1 MEEKEYR
8 NLYDCNRVCLKELI
22 VRSTVQPKNTFI
34 LSTHVVIINSKKQM
48 LLQKRSAD
56 KKVYPLL
63 YDITLGAGV
72 KAGETS
78 NQAVTREIHEE
89 LGLNFDFTTIRPNF
103 IINYSRG
110 FDDFYILKQ
119 DVDISKV
126 SFTDGEVVEVKWAS
140 IDEILKMIN
149 NGTMINYKPSL
160 IKFIFDCADVPGSYI
175 K

>member
-103 IINYSRG
+103 TINYSR
-110 FDDFYILKQ
+110 
-119 DVDISKV
+119 
-126 SFTDGEVVEVKWAS
+126 
-140 IDEILKMIN
+140 
-149 NGTMINYKPSL
+149 P
-160 IKFIFDCADVPGSYI
+160 
-175 K
+175 